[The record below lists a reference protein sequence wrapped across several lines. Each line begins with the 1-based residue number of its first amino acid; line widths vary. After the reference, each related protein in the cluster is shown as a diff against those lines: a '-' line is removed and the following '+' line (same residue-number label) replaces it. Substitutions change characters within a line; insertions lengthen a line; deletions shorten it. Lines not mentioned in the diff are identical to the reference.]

1 MSNYEFLEPVVPDD
15 NSVESVPLSNEQ
27 LESILKIQQVVL
39 NSIAEDKRES
49 EILDQL
55 CKLAEGLLDN
65 CVASVLLLHQN
76 NQLLSVVSAP
86 NIPEEG
92 QIRLSN
98 LRPDV
103 GYGSCTAAVFHGK
116 PAYIKNAFNDHRT
129 AKAIDM
135 IKDYNI
141 CTCWSVPVYDRERNV
156 TGCFMISSFEH
167 RSPTTYHDRLMK
179 TCSSIV
185 SIMQERKAL
194 RRLSMT
200 DKLTGLWNRVKLDK
214 LLVSQTAAYHRH
226 AETYCL
232 MLLDVDHFKSVN
244 DTHGHNVG
252 DVVLVE
258 LAGILEKTMRANDIV
273 GRWGGEEFMVLL
285 SKSDAAK
292 AEIAAEKI
300 RLAVKQHEFPEVGNI
315 TVSIGV
321 CEVNQELSILKMI
334 DCADQALYKAK
345 ENGRDQVCVFVPEK
359 PENLEKKKGPSRKLV
374 SA

>member
-1 MSNYEFLEPVVPDD
+1 MSNHEFLEPVAPDD
-15 NSVESVPLSNEQ
+15 NSVETVPLSNEQ

-39 NSIAEDKRES
+39 DSIAEDKRES

-55 CKLAEGLLDN
+55 CRLAEGLLEN

-103 GYGSCTAAVFHGK
+103 GYGSCTAAVFHGE
-116 PAYIKNAFNDHRT
+116 PAYVKNAFNDHRT

-141 CTCWSVPVYDRERNV
+141 CTCWSVPVYDREKNV

-214 LLVSQTAAYHRH
+214 LLVTQAATYYRH
-226 AETYCL
+226 AETYCV

-252 DVVLVE
+252 DAVLIE
-258 LAGILEKTMRANDIV
+258 LANILQTSVRTNDIV

-292 AEIAAEKI
+292 AEIVAEKI
-300 RLAVKQHEFPEVGNI
+300 RNSIMHHDFPVVGNI
-315 TVSIGV
+315 TVSIGI
-321 CEVNQELSILKMI
+321 CEVSQQVSILQMI
-334 DCADQALYKAK
+334 DRADQALYKAK
-345 ENGRDQVCVFVPEK
+345 ENGRNQVCVFVPAK
-359 PENLEKKKGPSRKLV
+359 PDKRMPARKVV

>member
-167 RSPTTYHDRLMK
+167 RSPTTYHDRP
-179 TCSSIV
+179 
-185 SIMQERKAL
+185 
-194 RRLSMT
+194 
-200 DKLTGLWNRVKLDK
+200 
-214 LLVSQTAAYHRH
+214 
-226 AETYCL
+226 
-232 MLLDVDHFKSVN
+232 
-244 DTHGHNVG
+244 
-252 DVVLVE
+252 
-258 LAGILEKTMRANDIV
+258 RA
-273 GRWGGEEFMVLL
+273 
-285 SKSDAAK
+285 
-292 AEIAAEKI
+292 
-300 RLAVKQHEFPEVGNI
+300 
-315 TVSIGV
+315 
-321 CEVNQELSILKMI
+321 
-334 DCADQALYKAK
+334 
-345 ENGRDQVCVFVPEK
+345 
-359 PENLEKKKGPSRKLV
+359 
-374 SA
+374 

>member
-1 MSNYEFLEPVVPDD
+1 VPDD

-39 NSIAEDKRES
+39 DSIAEDKRES

-76 NQLLSVVSAP
+76 NQLLSIVSAP

-116 PAYIKNAFNDHRT
+116 PAYVKNAFNDHRT

-141 CTCWSVPVYDRERNV
+141 CTCWSVPVYDRERKV
-156 TGCFMISSFEH
+156 IGCFMISSFEH

-214 LLVSQTAAYHRH
+214 LLISQTAAYHRH
-226 AETYCL
+226 AETYCV
-232 MLLDVDHFKSVN
+232 MLLDVDHFKAVN
-244 DTHGHNVG
+244 DTHGHNAG
-252 DVVLVE
+252 DAVLVE
-258 LAGILEKTMRANDIV
+258 LANILKSSVRANDIV

-292 AEIAAEKI
+292 AEVVAEKI
-300 RLAVKQHEFPEVGNI
+300 RNSVMEHDFPEVGNI

-321 CEVNQELSILKMI
+321 CEVSQELSVLKMI
-334 DCADQALYKAK
+334 DRADQALYKAK
-345 ENGRDQVCVFVPEK
+345 ENGRNQVCVFAAIK
-359 PENLEKKKGPSRKLV
+359 PEGPRKKIPLRKKLSEEV
-374 SA
+374 TP